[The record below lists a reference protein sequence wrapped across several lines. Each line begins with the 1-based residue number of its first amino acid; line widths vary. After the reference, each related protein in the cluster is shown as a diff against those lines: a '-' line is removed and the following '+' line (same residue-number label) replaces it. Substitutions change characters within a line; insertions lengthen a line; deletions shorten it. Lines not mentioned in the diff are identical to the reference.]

1 MTGSSMPVVDIE
13 CWLSDEP
20 TRFEPGEPVETFLR
34 TVILGAHL

>member
-1 MTGSSMPVVDIE
+1 MTGSSMPVVYIE